1 MTTLY
6 IICIVLAVF
15 WIGFNIWFGICVVSF
30 LEDISISLK
39 KISHTKANKPNDSKK
54 QEAYFGEE

>member
-1 MTTLY
+1 MLTLY
-6 IICIVLAVF
+6 IIAIILGLF
-15 WIGFNIWFGICVVSF
+15 WIGFMIWFGICVVLF

-54 QEAYFGEE
+54 QEAYFEEK